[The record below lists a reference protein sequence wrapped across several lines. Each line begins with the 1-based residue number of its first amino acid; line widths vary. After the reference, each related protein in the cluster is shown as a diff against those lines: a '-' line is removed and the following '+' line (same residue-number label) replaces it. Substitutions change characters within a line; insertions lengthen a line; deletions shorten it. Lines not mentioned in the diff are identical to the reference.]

1 MIELTEKPIDI
12 ERIREAVADP
22 SCGAVVL
29 FEGRVRDHHDGKV
42 VVGLEYE
49 VYPKMVLRVFDSICE
64 QAKQKWHITKV
75 AVIHR
80 YGRLRIGDVAVVV
93 AVASAH
99 RKEAFD
105 AASFIMDA
113 VKKEAPIW
121 KKEFYPDG
129 SVQWVGCSHAPSAK
143 EIGGGLLAGG
153 ESRRFGENKAL
164 AVKEKKPF
172 YRIALDLL
180 ERFCAEVRVSS
191 NEPRLYTRML
201 CSNDPPHLFGRT
213 SYEVVPDEVKRRG
226 PLAGVAALLK
236 KSFFPSVLILACDMP
251 NVTDEVVE
259 TLIEELNATTKFI
272 CFQENG
278 RLHPFPGLFH
288 RDLIG
293 MIEGQLLKGLYRV
306 EDFIALIP
314 KENKKIIDVGQLK
327 TNFINVNTK
336 EEYLKL

>member
-12 ERIREAVADP
+12 EKIREAVADP

-29 FEGRVRDHHDGKV
+29 FEGRVRDHHDGKR

-49 VYPKMVLRVFDSICE
+49 VYSKMVLRVIEAICA
-64 QAKQKWHITKV
+64 QAKAKWGLGKV
-75 AVIHR
+75 AVVHR

-105 AASFIMDA
+105 AASFIMDT

-121 KKEFYPDG
+121 KKEFYSDQPA
-129 SVQWVGCSHAPSAK
+129 QWVGCAHGEEKK

-164 AVKEKKPF
+164 AMKQGKPF
-172 YRIALDLL
+172 YQIALDLL
-180 ERFCAEVRVSS
+180 ARQCAEVRISS
-191 NEPRLYTRML
+191 NEPQLY
-201 CSNDPPHLFGRT
+201 SSVPYD
-213 SYEVVPDEVKRRG
+213 VVVDAVKGQG

-236 KSFFPSVLILACDMP
+236 KSSFPLVLILACDMP
-251 NVTDEVVE
+251 QVSQNLVK
-259 TLIEELNATTKFI
+259 ELLAAVDPKIKLI

-288 RDLIG
+288 RDLIAI
-293 MIEGQLLKGLYRV
+293 IEAQLLKGLYRV
-306 EDFIALIP
+306 EDVIALIP

-327 TNFINVNTK
+327 ASFINVNTK